1 MKNSEEKDRKPLLT
15 KEASN
20 RRIPLLDKEASKQR
34 IPLFDKEASKRR
46 FPLLGKEGLGVVC
59 FALFLSEALLFI
71 LSWLLSATRME
82 GVRSLISSEGIRWF
96 FGSWQTLFAS
106 PLLVWLLL
114 CLIAWGCLRKSG
126 LIKLFTF
133 HSSLFT
139 SHSSLLP
146 FRDRLALRVSLVFLV
161 IYLVILALLT
171 LTPHAILLSATGHLF
186 PSAFS
191 RSLVPVIAFGVC
203 LVSVTFGLVS
213 GRLRS
218 LADILDALS
227 TGIAHGASL
236 IVVYLFAI
244 QLFESFRFVFG

>member
-1 MKNSEEKDRKPLLT
+1 MKNNEERDRKPLLT
-15 KEASN
+15 KERLGAVALV
-20 RRIPLLDKEASKQR
+20 LLLAEV
-34 IPLFDKEASKRR
+34 
-46 FPLLGKEGLGVVC
+46 LLV
-59 FALFLSEALLFI
+59 I

-82 GVRSLISSEGIRWF
+82 GVRSLLSSEGIRWF
-96 FGSWQTLFAS
+96 FGSWQSLFAS

-126 LIKLFTF
+126 LNRFFTL

-139 SHSSLLP
+139 PHSSLFTLHSSLLSY
-146 FRDRLALRVSLVFLV
+146 RDRLALRVSLVFLV

-203 LVSVTFGLVS
+203 LVSITFGLVS

-227 TGIAHGASL
+227 NGIARGASL
-236 IVVYLFAI
+236 IVIYLFAI
-244 QLFESFRFVFG
+244 QLFESIRFVFG

>member
-1 MKNSEEKDRKPLLT
+1 
-15 KEASN
+15 
-20 RRIPLLDKEASKQR
+20 
-34 IPLFDKEASKRR
+34 
-46 FPLLGKEGLGVVC
+46 
-59 FALFLSEALLFI
+59 
-71 LSWLLSATRME
+71 ME

-114 CLIAWGCLRKSG
+114 CLIAWGSLRKSG
-126 LIKLFTF
+126 LIRFFTF
-133 HSSLFT
+133 SPSHPFT
-139 SHSSLLP
+139 
-146 FRDRLALRVSLVFLV
+146 FRDRLALRVSLVFLI

-227 TGIAHGASL
+227 NGIARGASL
-236 IVVYLFAI
+236 IVIYLFAI
-244 QLFESFRFVFG
+244 QLFESIRFVFG

>member
-1 MKNSEEKDRKPLLT
+1 MKNSEERDRKPLLT
-15 KEASN
+15 KEASKRLSKEDTK
-20 RRIPLLDKEASKQR
+20 RRI
-34 IPLFDKEASKRR
+34 
-46 FPLLGKEGLGVVC
+46 PLLGKEGLGVVG
-59 FALFLSEALLFI
+59 LILLLSEVLLFI

-106 PLLVWLLL
+106 PLLVWLIL
-114 CLIAWGCLRKSG
+114 CLIAWGSLRKSG
-126 LIKLFTF
+126 LIRFFTF
-133 HSSLFT
+133 SPFHPFT
-139 SHSSLLP
+139 FSPSHP
-146 FRDRLALRVSLVFLV
+146 FTFRDRLALRVSLVFLV
-161 IYLVILALLT
+161 IYLGILALLT

-203 LVSVTFGLVS
+203 LVSITFGLVS

-227 TGIAHGASL
+227 NGIARGASL
-236 IVVYLFAI
+236 IVIYLFAI
-244 QLFESFRFVFG
+244 QLFESIRFVFG

>member
-1 MKNSEEKDRKPLLT
+1 MKNSEERDRKPLLS
-15 KEASN
+15 KEASQRRISPLSKEDTK
-20 RRIPLLDKEASKQR
+20 RRIPLLGKE
-34 IPLFDKEASKRR
+34 DTKRR
-46 FPLLGKEGLGVVC
+46 IPLLGKEGLGVVC
-59 FALFLSEALLFI
+59 LILFLSEALLFI

-106 PLLVWLLL
+106 SLLVWLLL

-126 LIKLFTF
+126 LIRFFTF
-133 HSSLFT
+133 SPFHSFT
-139 SHSSLLP
+139 

-161 IYLVILALLT
+161 IYLIILALLT

-227 TGIAHGASL
+227 NGIARGASL
-236 IVVYLFAI
+236 IVIYLFAI
-244 QLFESFRFVFG
+244 QLFESIRFVFG